1 MTSFGTKLRGNEK
14 LAALTDKLQNGTA
27 AYADAYEYA
36 LEVGAAL
43 SDTFGEELSSDVLP
57 DGKMY
62 FNIANRVVRDPLT
75 RAYRLIADECE
86 GVQKKLNT
94 AAGIGLKAQRPDY
107 PENRIKGFIDRLSSE
122 PDYDKV
128 SWMLKEPVKTFS
140 ESIVDDSVKK
150 NAEMHYN
157 AGLSPQIIRTAAA
170 GCCEWCTAVEGKYR
184 YPDVPKDIYRRHKF
198 CRCQVEYDPRNGKRQ
213 DVHTRRWSDQ
223 EGYVRYREL
232 KETNFESGQKQERE
246 RKIKFGPGENFS
258 QKDRELIR
266 TRQVITASNNIFID
280 NNLNFSKKEI
290 RRIDKAISKAK
301 SIHGIENDCNIPFV
315 VTNNRGKIGSY
326 NPVTDVCFV
335 DVSIADPSKTIA
347 IQRKEGY
354 ASPERHESTLV
365 HELFHWK
372 DAEEYRNA
380 GNIINI
386 SDRSSP
392 YIQYRIDVSEKA
404 LISLGLEMNS
414 QDINRISHYA
424 FEKWLDNDFDEV
436 YTEYRT
442 QKLLSWKNA
451 SDHSGKHQ
459 KTG

>member
-14 LAALTDKLQNGTA
+14 LAELADKLQNGTA

-36 LEVGAAL
+36 LEVGTAL

-75 RAYRLIADECE
+75 RAYQLIADECE

-157 AGLSPQIIRTAAA
+157 AGLSPQIIRSAAA
-170 GCCEWCTAVEGKYR
+170 HCCEWCNDVAGT
-184 YPDVPKDIYRRHKF
+184 YPYPNVPKDVYRRHNF

-223 EGYVRYREL
+223 EGYVRYGEIEYKRYIETGGKRYETFKPTTRKERAALAEYKRIAKRNDINVIAQNSGFTESDIEIIKRHLFYDKHKKYDTYDVCDPDYDIAVAWNRLYEGNTLPRDLTLLHHELLEAKVEKDYNLSLAEAHEIAKREFDWE
-232 KETNFESGQKQERE
+232 K
-246 RKIKFGPGENFS
+246 
-258 QKDRELIR
+258 
-266 TRQVITASNNIFID
+266 QVIEEAGEKGERFG
-280 NNLNFSKKEI
+280 LLQAY
-290 RRIDKAISKAK
+290 R
-301 SIHGIENDCNIPFV
+301 
-315 VTNNRGKIGSY
+315 
-326 NPVTDVCFV
+326 
-335 DVSIADPSKTIA
+335 
-347 IQRKEGY
+347 QRK
-354 ASPERHESTLV
+354 
-365 HELFHWK
+365 
-372 DAEEYRNA
+372 
-380 GNIINI
+380 
-386 SDRSSP
+386 
-392 YIQYRIDVSEKA
+392 
-404 LISLGLEMNS
+404 
-414 QDINRISHYA
+414 
-424 FEKWLDNDFDEV
+424 
-436 YTEYRT
+436 
-442 QKLLSWKNA
+442 
-451 SDHSGKHQ
+451 
-459 KTG
+459 